1 MVIDFDGLT
10 IIVFLIIFVVTS
22 LLIKVITKKPNIYFV
37 FLFIM
42 FIYITNVAR
51 LTIFPLYINC
61 NFESNLYQNINIV
74 PFRHFILRDAIM
86 NFILTIPL
94 GIGLP
99 FVILQKFNIKIIGII
114 GFGFGILIESMQY
127 IGGLISDNFTIR
139 YIDINDVIFNF
150 FGVVSGYIVLRV
162 FTHLY
167 LKVDRLKLKCFGKYV
182 YNVCSKNNWNSKK

>member
-1 MVIDFDGLT
+1 
-10 IIVFLIIFVVTS
+10 
-22 LLIKVITKKPNIYFV
+22 
-37 FLFIM
+37 
-42 FIYITNVAR
+42 
-51 LTIFPLYINC
+51 
-61 NFESNLYQNINIV
+61 
-74 PFRHFILRDAIM
+74 M

-99 FVILQKFNIKIIGII
+99 FVILQKFNFKIIGII

-162 FTHLY
+162 FTHFY
-167 LKVDRLKLKCFGKYV
+167 LKVDRLKLKCFGEYV